1 MGFRIGLLLV
11 RHMLGN
17 RVWHFGLLLFHF
29 FLLLQKLEEFWVIE
43 IIRLHIIIDHH
54 RLLLL
59 CRRLGLDFDVFD
71 VLRDFFYF
79 GSPLKVGGGLLDV
92 RRFTGLDL
100 E

>member
-11 RHMLGN
+11 RHRLGN

-29 FLLLQKLEEFWVIE
+29 LFLLPLEEFWVIE
-43 IIRLHIIIDHH
+43 INRLHIIIDHH

-71 VLRDFFYF
+71 VLPDFFYL
-79 GSPLKVGGGLLDV
+79 GSPWKVGGGLLDI
-92 RRFTGLDL
+92 RRLTGLVL

>member
-1 MGFRIGLLLV
+1 MGHWIGLLLDKP
-11 RHMLGN
+11 RLRN

-29 FLLLQKLEEFWVIE
+29 LFLLPLEKVIE
-43 IIRLHIIIDHH
+43 INRLHIIVNHH

-71 VLRDFFYF
+71 VLSDLFYL
-79 GSPLKVGGGLLDV
+79 GSPGKIGGGLLDV
-92 RRFTGLDL
+92 RRSTGLLL

>member
-11 RHMLGN
+11 RPRLGN

-29 FLLLQKLEEFWVIE
+29 LLLLPLEEFWVIE
-43 IIRLHIIIDHH
+43 INRLHIIIDHH

-71 VLRDFFYF
+71 VLPDFFYL
-79 GSPLKVGGGLLDV
+79 GSPWKVGGGLLDV
-92 RRFTGLDL
+92 RRLTGLVL